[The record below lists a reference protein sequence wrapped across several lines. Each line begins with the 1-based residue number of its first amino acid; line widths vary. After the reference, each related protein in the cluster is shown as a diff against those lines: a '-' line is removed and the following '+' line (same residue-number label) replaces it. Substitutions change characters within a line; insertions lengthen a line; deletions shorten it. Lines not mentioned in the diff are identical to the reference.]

1 MNAATMARSDFG
13 LLALRVVTGIIFAAH
28 GWQKF
33 FQMGLDGVTGFF
45 TSLGIPLAGIAAPA
59 VATLELAGGILLI
72 LGLLTRPLGILF
84 ALNMAGAILFAKAS
98 GGFFSPAGIEFELL
112 LLAASL
118 CLAMAGPGAWAVD
131 KNIAAR
137 RRLP

>member
-1 MNAATMARSDFG
+1 MNAATIARSDFG

-33 FQMGLDGVTGFF
+33 FQTGLDGVTGFF
-45 TSLGIPLAGIAAPA
+45 ASLGIPMAGIAAPA
-59 VATLELAGGILLI
+59 VATLELAGGVLLI
-72 LGLLTRPLGILF
+72 IGLLTRPLGVLF
-84 ALNMAGAILFAKAS
+84 ALNMAGAIFFAKTR
-98 GGFFSPAGIEFELL
+98 GEYGFGDVELELL